1 MRHITLAMLVAATA
15 ALSAL
20 PALAGDPA
28 PSVERGRVVATVSGC
43 HDCHTAGYM
52 ESGGKLDPAAALAGA
67 SLGFRGPWGT
77 TYASNLRLV
86 AAERDEA
93 GFAQHLSTLKA
104 RPPMPYFNLHAMP
117 ETDLRSLY
125 LYIRSLGEPGE
136 PAPAAVPP
144 DEEPTTP
151 YIVFAPP
158 TMPAG

>member
-1 MRHITLAMLVAATA
+1 MRHSIIVTFAAACA
-15 ALSAL
+15 ALPTL
-20 PALAGDPA
+20 PASAGDA
-28 PSVERGRVVATVSGC
+28 GPSVERGHTVAIVSGC
-43 HDCHTAGYM
+43 HDCHSAGYM
-52 ESGGKLDPAAALAGA
+52 ESGALDPATALAGA
-67 SLGFRGPWGT
+67 GLGFRGPWGT

-86 AAERDEA
+86 AAERDESE
-93 GFAQHLSTLKA
+93 FVEHLRTLKT

-117 ETDLRSLY
+117 EADMRSLY

-144 DEEPTTP
+144 GEEPTTP